1 MKVLFRLMLIL
12 ILSKFNLSE
21 PEETTYIEDKIKSY
35 IFQGYDKL
43 TRPTFK
49 VNIGLQLVLK
59 QIVSLDE
66 QNQLMTSSSNIIM
79 FWYDR
84 RLRWNLDNFS
94 MPAIPVQPFQIWY
107 PSDLFITNTADTDGF
122 IPINSNNYMYINYD
136 GLIGVNLGLIGNIFS
151 KNI

>member
-1 MKVLFRLMLIL
+1 
-12 ILSKFNLSE
+12 
-21 PEETTYIEDKIKSY
+21 
-35 IFQGYDKL
+35 
-43 TRPTFK
+43 
-49 VNIGLQLVLK
+49 
-59 QIVSLDE
+59 
-66 QNQLMTSSSNIIM
+66 M

-107 PSDLFITNTADTDGF
+107 PSDLFITNTADTNGF

>member
-1 MKVLFRLMLIL
+1 MLSILIL
-12 ILSKFNLSE
+12 ILVLSKSNLSE
-21 PEETTYIEDKIKSY
+21 EPEEATYIEDKIKSY

-43 TRPTFK
+43 TRPAYT

-66 QNQLMTSSSNIIM
+66 QNQIMTSSSNIIM
-79 FWYDR
+79 FWYDK
-84 RLRWNLDNFS
+84 RLRWSLDNFS
-94 MPAIPVQPFQIWY
+94 VPAIPVQPFQIWY
-107 PSDLFITNTADTDGF
+107 PSDLFITNTADTNGF